1 LTGIIRSAISR
12 IEEGFGDAMN
22 IFSGKMDRSIGLIGV
37 IIISLSAMLG
47 SGLFVLPSLAAG
59 MIGPGIWLAYLLAA
73 IVVLPGALSK
83 SELATAMPTSGGDYT
98 YIEKTFGPVIGSI
111 AGLGLWASFLL
122 KAAFALIGFGAYLII
137 ITNALGIEAIDIK
150 YSAIL
155 LLVFIVG
162 INILGV
168 SKVKAIQAPIVVSII
183 VILLLICIMAIFNGQ
198 VEWNK
203 PVGDEAWKADTWG
216 VIETAALVFV
226 AYAGVTKV
234 AAIGEEVKNPARNLP
249 RGMLYSLGIAT
260 LLYVGVTFMIMATVS
275 PDDIKGRED
284 PIYVF
289 AEYVGG
295 SWIGI
300 AAAVLAVL
308 TMASMALAGILAA
321 SRFPF
326 GMARDNLLPEVLE
339 NVHPRFE
346 TPHWTIIITGLVM
359 GISILILPI
368 SDIAKLASGFQ
379 IMIFI
384 AVHAC
389 VLVLRK
395 TEKKHKW
402 YKPEFRCPWTP
413 FTQIFGISSGLLLI
427 IMMGS
432 KAFIGAGAAITLG
445 LLLWATYGRHHHTS
459 RETPWNSVLIQMR
472 NPTENE
478 HQRRDAV
485 FHACDLGG
493 KNHLNVKEFIK
504 AMETLGFELNHDEIR
519 NVFHVA
525 DVNADGVIDIDEFL
539 SVVEGEIG
547 LSSSE

>member
-1 LTGIIRSAISR
+1 
-12 IEEGFGDAMN
+12 MN
-22 IFSGKMDRSIGLIGV
+22 IFSGKMERSIGLTGV
-37 IIISLSAMLG
+37 VIISLSAMLG

-73 IVVLPGALSK
+73 MVVLPGALSK

-98 YIEKTFGPVIGSI
+98 YIEKTFGPVLGSI
-111 AGLGLWASFLL
+111 TGLGLWASFLL
-122 KAAFALIGFGAYLII
+122 KAAFALIGFGAYMII
-137 ITNALGIEAIDIK
+137 ITNALGIESLDME

-155 LLVFIVG
+155 LLVIIVG

-168 SKVKAIQAPIVVSII
+168 SKVKAVQAPIVVSII
-183 VILLLICIMAIFNGQ
+183 VILLLICIMAVVKGQ
-198 VEWNK
+198 VDWTR
-203 PVGDEAWKADTWG
+203 PVGDGAWSSGTWG

-234 AAIGEEVKNPARNLP
+234 AAIGEEVKDPGRNLP

-275 PDDIKGRED
+275 TSDIEGRED

-289 AEYVGG
+289 AEHVGG
-295 SWIGI
+295 TWVGI
-300 AAAVLAVL
+300 IAAVLAIL

-346 TPHWTIIITGLVM
+346 TPYWTIIITGLVM
-359 GISILILPI
+359 GITILTLPI

-395 TEKKHKW
+395 TKRKHKW

-413 FTQIFGISSGLLLI
+413 FVQIFGISSGLLLI

-432 KAFIGAGAAITLG
+432 KAFIGAGVAIALG
-445 LLLWATYGRHHHTS
+445 VFLWATYGRRHHIS
-459 RETPWNSVLIQMR
+459 RETPWNSLLIQMR
-472 NPTENE
+472 NPTHTE

-493 KNHLNVKEFIK
+493 HNHLNVKEFIK

-519 NVFHVA
+519 SVFHVA
-525 DVNADGVIDIDEFL
+525 DANADGVIDIDEFL
-539 SVVEGEIG
+539 AVVEGEIG
-547 LSSSE
+547 LASSE